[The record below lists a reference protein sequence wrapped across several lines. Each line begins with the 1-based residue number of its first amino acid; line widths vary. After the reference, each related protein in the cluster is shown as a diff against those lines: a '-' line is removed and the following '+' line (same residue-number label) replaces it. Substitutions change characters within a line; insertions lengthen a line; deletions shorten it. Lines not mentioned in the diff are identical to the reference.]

1 MPDKSLLGWRWQK
14 IHLSRSSLIQA
25 LTFALLGCVC
35 FCETKWLHQMGVA
48 QNSVPPIQPSSF
60 SPWNSNF
67 GFTPLETQ
75 PNQNPVSSI
84 GQPIKFH
91 GWSLTLCMKPV
102 SVTHL
107 FSPTDQNTFL
117 IPAKASG
124 QSLRSEVPFACS
136 LQKSGNVSRSEV
148 STERHGMPWV
158 TSQLGFVDEQE
169 FKQLSFQATGNSLF
183 QHKQWFLWTQS
194 TGTAPFFCWD
204 RGWKTKRTWRISSS
218 VLSLDCTETSKN
230 QWLGSLV
237 SRCLKWS
244 TEDTED

>member
-1 MPDKSLLGWRWQK
+1 MPDKSPLGWRWQK

-25 LTFALLGCVC
+25 LTFASLGCVC
-35 FCETKWLHQMGVA
+35 FCETKWLHQMGVS
-48 QNSVPPIQPSSF
+48 QNFVPPIQPSTF

-75 PNQNPVSSI
+75 PNQNPASSI

-107 FSPTDQNTFL
+107 ISPTDQNTFL

-136 LQKSGNVSRSEV
+136 LQKSGHVSRSEV
-148 STERHGMPWV
+148 STSERHGMPWV
-158 TSQLGFVDEQE
+158 TSQLGWTRVQTAFLPSHRQLTFPAQTMISVD
-169 FKQLSFQATGNSLF
+169 AIHRHRPLF
-183 QHKQWFLWTQS
+183 F
-194 TGTAPFFCWD
+194 AE
-204 RGWKTKRTWRISSS
+204 IV

-230 QWLGSLV
+230 QWLGSLGPSV